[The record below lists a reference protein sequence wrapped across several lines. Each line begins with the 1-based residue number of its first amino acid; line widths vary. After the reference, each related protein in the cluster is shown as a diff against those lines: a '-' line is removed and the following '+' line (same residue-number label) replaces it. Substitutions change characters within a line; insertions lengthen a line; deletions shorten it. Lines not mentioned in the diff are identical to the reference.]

1 MKSWFAPLVA
11 VLPVILL
18 SVAASSYATE
28 DPIEDAALSLITN
41 LHPVVP
47 GQLYRGAHPGD
58 AGLEALAKA
67 GIRTIVDLQGG
78 DSTADAGES
87 AADRL
92 EEKNFVEAH
101 GMQFFNIPLSA
112 MKVNFGSQEQSI
124 KTALDLI
131 SDPAN
136 QPVFFHCFHGED
148 RTGVLA
154 AIYRVTYQSCTID
167 EAHKEMIHDGHSP
180 FLFWIDS
187 YLKHS
192 GNSFAAQPG
201 RSSACPLKTD
211 ANFEI

>member
-11 VLPVILL
+11 MLPVILL
-18 SVAASSYATE
+18 SVGATSYATADSAN
-28 DPIEDAALSLITN
+28 DPIEDAASSLITN
-41 LHPVVP
+41 FHAVVP

-78 DSTADAGES
+78 DTAADAGES

-92 EEKNFVEAH
+92 EEKNFVEAQ

-112 MKVNFGSQEQSI
+112 MKVNFGSQAPSI
-124 KTALDLI
+124 KSALDLI

-154 AIYRVTYQSCTID
+154 ALYRVTYQSCTID
-167 EAHKEMIHDGHSP
+167 EAHQEMMDDG
-180 FLFWIDS
+180 
-187 YLKHS
+187 
-192 GNSFAAQPG
+192 
-201 RSSACPLKTD
+201 
-211 ANFEI
+211 

>member
-1 MKSWFAPLVA
+1 MKSWFAPIVA
-11 VLPVILL
+11 ILPVILI
-18 SVAASSYATE
+18 SVAASAD
-28 DPIEDAALSLITN
+28 DPVIDAASDIITN

-78 DSTADAGES
+78 DSVADAGES

-92 EEKNFVEAH
+92 EEKNFVEAQ
-101 GMQFFNIPLSA
+101 GMQFFNVPLDA
-112 MKVNFGSQEQSI
+112 MKVNFGSQAQSI

-154 AIYRVTYQSCTID
+154 ALYRVTYQSCTID
-167 EAHKEMIHDGHSP
+167 EAHQEMMQDGHSP
-180 FLFWIDS
+180 ALFWIDS
-187 YLKHS
+187 YLKR
-192 GNSFAAQPG
+192 NAISFVALPG
-201 RSSACPLKTD
+201 RSSSCPLQ
-211 ANFEI
+211 